1 MNLDSSSA
9 KSDNVP
15 RGMCN
20 KRGAYFSVVLL
31 YEQIQGIKRK
41 NTGNGAEKT
50 NNMKNWQEMKII
62 ECVMIDCNLDL
73 SG

>member
-9 KSDNVP
+9 KSDYVP

-20 KRGAYFSVVLL
+20 KRGAYFLVVLI
-31 YEQIQGIKRK
+31 YEQIQGSKKK

-50 NNMKNWQEMKII
+50 NMKNWQEMKII
-62 ECVMIDCNLDL
+62 ECVMTDCNLDL

>member
-1 MNLDSSSA
+1 
-9 KSDNVP
+9 
-15 RGMCN
+15 MCN
-20 KRGAYFSVVLL
+20 KRGAYLSVVLL